1 MNRLVPV
8 TPESRHIAVRDDSG
22 ELLDLRAVGRSIRK
36 RLIPI
41 AIVTLASFV
50 LTALLY
56 LWTEP
61 RYIATATMVVERQS
75 QELIPQTNSAEPLAT
90 DSPSVDTAVKVLQS
104 PAIAGRVVDALKLTQ
119 IAEFNPDLEKQ
130 PAPSQ
135 AQSPGARD
143 RAIRIL
149 IGSLEA
155 KREGVSYAIAVNY
168 ASSDP
173 QMAARVANGVIDQ
186 YIQSNIDNQSGASK
200 RAAALLGTRLEQLRS
215 QVLSAEAAVAQ
226 YRASHGLFAASDVSS
241 VTQQEL
247 STLNTQLAEA
257 RAQQAAA
264 QARLNTARSQIAGG
278 GGGDSLG
285 EALNSQT
292 VSALRAQRAQI
303 SSEVA
308 NLSSKYGPKHP
319 ELMKARSQLEDI
331 DGQIKAEVDRVV
343 ASLTTEAS
351 VASQRTSSIQ
361 GSIGGVEGRL
371 ATDTTAAVR
380 LSELERNAESARVL
394 YRAFLDRYKE
404 AVARQGTETSGA
416 QQVSRAQVPVI
427 PMSPNPLIFLGIA
440 VVGAVAAS
448 AVVVLIMQF
457 LESGLQTADGVEKRL
472 GVPALGSIP
481 ELDSLPEARQLRGS
495 SHWPPQFVIDHPR
508 SAFAEAFRALK
519 TSLLFAPAAREAKIV
534 AITSALPG
542 EGKTSTSICL
552 ARTAALSGSRTV
564 LIDCDSRRR
573 ASSKLVADAIP
584 FGLADVVEGRCLL
597 DDALIPDEPS
607 GAWCIAQRPGSEVPF
622 DMLGSDAMRRLLEEL
637 RHRFDFVVLDTAP
650 VLPVAESR
658 VLASLADTTLLLVQW
673 QKTPA
678 KAAEIALKHLDAVG
692 AHIAGVALSRVDVRE
707 QARSGF
713 GDAGLYFGRYKE
725 YYS

>member
-8 TPESRHIAVRDDSG
+8 PAETRSIVPRDDSG
-22 ELLDLRAVGRSIRK
+22 ELLDLRAIGRTLRK
-36 RLIPI
+36 RWIPI
-41 AIVTLASFV
+41 AIASLAAFL

-56 LWTEP
+56 VLSDP
-61 RYIATATMVVERQS
+61 RYVATATMVVERQAE
-75 QELIPQTNSAEPLAT
+75 ELIPQANASQPLAT
-90 DSPSVDTAVKVLQS
+90 DSPSVDTAVHVLQS
-104 PAIAGRVVDALKLTQ
+104 PAMAGRVVDALKLTQ
-119 IAEFNPDLEKQ
+119 NVEFNPDQ
-130 PAPSQ
+130 RPAQ
-135 AQSPGARD
+135 AAATRD

-149 IGSLEA
+149 LSRLEV
-155 KREGVSYAIAVNY
+155 KREGVSYAIGVSY
-168 ASSDP
+168 ASADP
-173 QMAARVANGVIDQ
+173 QLAARVANGVIDE
-186 YIQSNIDNQSGASK
+186 YIQANLDAESGASK
-200 RAAALLGTRLEQLRS
+200 RAAALLGTRLDQLRG
-215 QVLSAEAAVAQ
+215 QVLTAEAAVAQ

-264 QARLNTARSQIAGG
+264 QARLNTAQGQIARG

-292 VSALRAQRAQI
+292 VSALRSQRAQV

-308 NLSSKYGPKHP
+308 NLSTRYGPKHP
-319 ELMKARSQLEDI
+319 DLVKAQSQLKDI
-331 DGQIKAEVDRVV
+331 DGQIQAEVDRVV
-343 ASLTTEAS
+343 ASLSAEAR
-351 VASQRTSSIQ
+351 VASQRTASIA

-416 QQVSRAQVPVI
+416 EQVSRAQAPVI

-440 VVGAVAAS
+440 LVGAVVAS
-448 AVVVLIMQF
+448 VAVVLIMQF
-457 LESGLQTADGVEKRL
+457 RESGLQTADGIEKRL
-472 GVPALGSIP
+472 DVPALGSIP
-481 ELDSLPEARQLRGS
+481 ELSTLPEGRKLRGGAA
-495 SHWPPQFVIDHPR
+495 WPPQFVIENPR

-519 TSLLFAPAAREAKIV
+519 TSLLFAPAAREVKVV

-542 EGKTSTSICL
+542 EGKTNTAICL
-552 ARTAALSGSRTV
+552 ARTAAFSGSRTV

-573 ASSKLVADAIP
+573 ASSKLLSDAIP
-584 FGLADVVEGRCLL
+584 AGLADVVEGRANL
-597 DDALIPDEPS
+597 DEALIRDEAS

-622 DMLGSDAMRRLLEEL
+622 DMLGSEAMRRVLEEL

-658 VLASLADTTLLLVQW
+658 VLASLADTVLMLVQW

-692 AHIAGVALSRVDVRE
+692 AHVAGVALSRVDVRE